1 MLSILRQVRSG
12 RFLDDTLLD
21 LLDVPDLKREDASLV
36 REVVYGTL
44 RHRRFLDYHIE
55 VSAKRSVRSLH
66 PDVLDLLRLSCYQIL
81 FLDRVPDFAAVNEAV
96 SLARRVCPGRPGVP
110 GFVNGCLRGVIRN
123 RQSLAL
129 PSRSTDLVRHLGVC
143 YSHPDWL
150 VSYWLDHMDSR
161 DVESLLSA
169 NNLVPPFT
177 VRTNTLKTDRASLAY
192 SLADRGFESIPGE
205 IAPEALILK
214 NPAGVMDIDLY
225 ENGHFFVQDEASM
238 VVSLA
243 VAPRPGERIIDAC
256 SAPGGKTTH
265 MAALMGNE
273 GEILALDISE
283 ERIQRVRENCA
294 RLGVTCVRCAVSDA
308 RKLQDVHLADR
319 VLVDAPCSGLGVI
332 RRNPDI
338 KWGRSMRDIRGL
350 AVLQKEILAAASKWV
365 RPGGVLVYSTCTLS
379 PIENEGVVEEFLASS
394 DFVPDALPEGFP
406 GAAPGSCMARL
417 APSLQGTDGFFIY
430 RMRRGGPDQA

>member
-1 MLSILRQVRSG
+1 MLSILKQVRSG
-12 RFLDDTLLD
+12 RFLDDALID
-21 LLDVPDLKREDASLV
+21 LMAVTDLKREDASLV

-44 RHRRFLDYHIE
+44 RHRRLLDYHIE
-55 VSAKRSVRSLH
+55 ASARRSVRSLH

-81 FLDRVPDFAAVNEAV
+81 FLDRVPDFAAVHEAV

-123 RQSLAL
+123 RRSLSL
-129 PSRSTDLVRHLGVC
+129 PSRSENLVKHLGVC

-150 VSYWLDHMDSR
+150 VSYWLDYMDCR
-161 DVESLLSA
+161 DLESLLCA
-169 NNLVPPFT
+169 NNRVPPFT
-177 VRTNTLKTDRASLAY
+177 IRTNTLKTDRTSLAL
-192 SLADRGFESIPGE
+192 SLAQRGFECVPGE
-205 IAPEALILK
+205 IAPEALVVK
-214 NPAGVMDIDLY
+214 NPAGIMDTDLY
-225 ENGHFFVQDEASM
+225 ENGYFFVQDEASM
-238 VVSLA
+238 LVSLA
-243 VAPRPGERIIDAC
+243 VAPGPRERIIDAC

-283 ERIQRVRENCA
+283 ERIGKVRENCA

-308 RKLQDVHLADR
+308 KKLRDVQLADR

-338 KWGRSMRDIRGL
+338 KWSRSMRDIRGL

-365 RPGGVLVYSTCTLS
+365 RPGGILVYSTCTLS
-379 PIENEGVVEEFLASS
+379 PIENEEVIEAFLASS
-394 DFVPDALPEGFP
+394 DFHPDALPEGFP
-406 GAAPGSCMARL
+406 GAEPGSCMARL
-417 APSLQGTDGFFIY
+417 TPSLQGTDGFFMF
-430 RMRRGGPDQA
+430 RMRRGGRDQA